1 MTVHSPPRAT
11 HATPARS
18 APRLVED
25 RPLRRPDLSSP
36 EVMTRRAWW
45 LVVLDFLVPGSAQ
58 VLAGS
63 PRFGRLALAA
73 TLTMWALLLLGVLVA
88 LLWRPLLVALLTNWF
103 FLTALQM
110 LLLAYAALWL
120 ALTID
125 TLRLARLVR
134 VRPRARAGIAAL
146 AVVLVAVPSGAAAYA
161 AQEIIAPLRGGL
173 TVFASGPSVPPSDGY
188 YNFLLLGADSGTGRD
203 SMRFDSISVVSV
215 HAETGAVSITGIP
228 RDLRHAPFS
237 AGPLRDLYPDGF
249 QGHTSST
256 CGWGS
261 GVNQLMNAVETC
273 REDHGAGL
281 YPDAAAANSRPAVEA
296 TKDAAEGILGIEI
309 PYYVFIDMHGF
320 ADLVDALGG
329 VDITVLERL
338 PKGGGP
344 GPNDLP
350 LEQWATGWIEAGPQ
364 HMDGDTAQ
372 WYARSRYT
380 TSDWDRMRRQ
390 RELQQAILAQA
401 TPATVLTRFSEVMDA
416 GTDLVDTDI
425 PDSLL
430 PFLVEL
436 AIKAKDQPVQT
447 LELTPEGANIDPEDP
462 TAADWAR
469 IRDRVGEMLHPPTV
483 DAEE

>member
-1 MTVHSPPRAT
+1 VTVHSPPRAT
-11 HATPARS
+11 HAAPAQR

-36 EVMTRRAWW
+36 GVMTRRAWW
-45 LVVLDFLVPGSAQ
+45 LVALNFLLPGSAQ
-58 VLAGS
+58 ILAGN
-63 PRFGRLALAA
+63 RRLGRIALGA
-73 TLTMWALLLLGVLVA
+73 TLTMWAFLVLGVLVA
-88 LLWRPLLVALLTNWF
+88 ILWRPLLVALLTNWF
-103 FLTALQM
+103 FLTAVQI

-134 VRPRARAGIAAL
+134 TRPRARAGIAAL
-146 AVVLVAVPSGAAAYA
+146 AVVLMAVPSGAAVYA

-215 HAETGAVSITGIP
+215 QAETGAVSITGIP

-237 AGPLRDLYPDGF
+237 DGPLQDLYPDGF
-249 QGHTSST
+249 QGHTSAT

-273 REDHGAGL
+273 REDGGASL
-281 YPDAAAANSRPAVEA
+281 YPDAAASNSRPAVEA
-296 TKDAAEGILGIEI
+296 TKDAVEGILGIEI

-350 LEQWATGWIEAGPQ
+350 LEEWATGWIEAGPQ

-447 LELTPEGANIDPEDP
+447 LELTPDGADIDPEDP
-462 TAADWAR
+462 SAADWAR
-469 IRDRVGEMLHPPTV
+469 IRDRVREMLHPPTA